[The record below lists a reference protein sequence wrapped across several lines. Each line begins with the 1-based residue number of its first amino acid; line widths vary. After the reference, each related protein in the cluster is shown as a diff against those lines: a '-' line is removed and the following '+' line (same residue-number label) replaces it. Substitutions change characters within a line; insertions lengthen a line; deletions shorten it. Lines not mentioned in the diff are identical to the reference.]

1 MYPYPSP
8 PTVHVLVFSLPLS
21 LPLSLLS
28 LSPPLSLPLSLPPSL
43 PLLQGMLE
51 RVGTYLSHQNFCD
64 GEDLALGKAAS
75 ASSVHEDHTAAEA
88 IDGLLTEKTCFWSAP
103 DVNHW

>member
-1 MYPYPSP
+1 MILIHS
-8 PTVHVLVFSLPLS
+8 
-21 LPLSLLS
+21 LS
-28 LSPPLSLPLSLPPSL
+28 LSLFPSPFLL

-88 IDGLLTEKTCFWSAP
+88 IDGLLTEKTCFWSAA